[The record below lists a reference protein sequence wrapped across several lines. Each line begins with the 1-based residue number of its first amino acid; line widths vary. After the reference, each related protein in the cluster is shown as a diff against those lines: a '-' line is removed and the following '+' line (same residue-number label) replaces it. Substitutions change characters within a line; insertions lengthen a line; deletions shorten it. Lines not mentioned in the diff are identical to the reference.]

1 MANVMELKEYDKVVR
16 RFVTDY
22 VNNLTP
28 DQMRDMLIEQSHND
42 LENIRLDTGQIDV
55 FEEMAGW
62 DSEVA
67 ESVFNEFN
75 ITIEDYYE

>member
-1 MANVMELKEYDKVVR
+1 MELKEYDKVVR

-67 ESVFNEFN
+67 ESVFNDFN

>member
-1 MANVMELKEYDKVVR
+1 MELKEYDKVVR